1 MTNHRNEKSSI
12 KKPIT
17 TVSRAGKI
25 TPFYVMELL
34 EKAKELEKKGEHVV
48 HMEVG
53 EPDFATP
60 PNVKEEAIR
69 AIRENRTFYTHSLGI
84 PELREVISEHYV
96 KTDKVNVPPERII
109 VTNGASGAFLLLS
122 AVLLDSGRTLAV
134 SDPGYP
140 CYKNFALVV
149 GSKILPIPI
158 TEETFFEVT
167 IDHLRGLEKLPHV
180 LLISTPSNPTGNI
193 YREETMANLYQY
205 IASKGKILIVDELY
219 NGLYYKERPKTALAI
234 SDDIIVI
241 NGFSKTHAMTGWRL
255 GWMVIPRELVRP
267 VQKVA
272 QNVFIS
278 HPSISQ
284 YAALQAFHVEDDLEK
299 MRKTYQERRDFML
312 PRLKGMGFHI
322 PIDPEGAFY
331 VYAGTDKWGIDSME
345 FVERAL
351 MESRVALTPG
361 YDFGFYKAGSHV
373 RFSYANSLDMLK
385 LGCER
390 LEAWLKTLN
399 TAANLSV

>member
-1 MTNHRNEKSSI
+1 MTNRGNEKSSTR
-12 KKPIT
+12 KPIT
-17 TVSRAGKI
+17 TVSRANRI

-34 EKAKELEKKGEHVV
+34 EKAKELERKGEHVV

-60 PNVKEEAIR
+60 LNVKEEAIR

-84 PELREVISEHYV
+84 PELREAISEHYL

-109 VTNGASGAFLLLS
+109 ITNGASGAFLLLS
-122 AVLLDSGRTLAV
+122 AILLDSGRTLAI

-140 CYKNFALVV
+140 CYKNFALIV
-149 GSKILPIPI
+149 GSKIIPIPI

-167 IDHLRGLEKLPHV
+167 VDHLQGLKKLPHI

-205 IASKGKILIVDELY
+205 IASEGKILIVDELY
-219 NGLYYKERPKTALAI
+219 NGLYYKERPKTALTI

-255 GWMVIPRELVRP
+255 GWMVVPEELVRP
-267 VQKVA
+267 IQKVA

-278 HPSISQ
+278 APSISQ

-331 VYAGTDKWGIDSME
+331 VYAGIDKWGIDSME

-351 MESRVALTPG
+351 MESKVALTPG

-390 LEAWLKTLN
+390 LDAWLKTLSGT
-399 TAANLSV
+399 TACP

>member
-1 MTNHRNEKSSI
+1 
-12 KKPIT
+12 
-17 TVSRAGKI
+17 
-25 TPFYVMELL
+25 MELL
-34 EKAKELEKKGEHVV
+34 EKAKELERKGEHVV

-84 PELREVISEHYV
+84 PELREAISEHYV

-109 VTNGASGAFLLLS
+109 ITNGASGAFLLLS

-167 IDHLRGLEKLPHV
+167 IDHLRGLKKLPHV
-180 LLISTPSNPTGNI
+180 LLISTPSNPTGN
-193 YREETMANLYQY
+193 
-205 IASKGKILIVDELY
+205 
-219 NGLYYKERPKTALAI
+219 
-234 SDDIIVI
+234 
-241 NGFSKTHAMTGWRL
+241 
-255 GWMVIPRELVRP
+255 
-267 VQKVA
+267 
-272 QNVFIS
+272 
-278 HPSISQ
+278 
-284 YAALQAFHVEDDLEK
+284 
-299 MRKTYQERRDFML
+299 
-312 PRLKGMGFHI
+312 
-322 PIDPEGAFY
+322 
-331 VYAGTDKWGIDSME
+331 YAGTDKWGIDSME
-345 FVERAL
+345 FAERAL
-351 MESRVALTPG
+351 MESRVVLTPG